1 MASSWDGRVTPS
13 VPGHDIP
20 ASAVRPV
27 PPQRTVSSAE
37 AAALAESK
45 ISLGSKAS
53 KLMNIT
59 AKQLSNRDLTST
71 AALPGSPR
79 RSLGQPSSTPT
90 STPKPLRVSGGLATP
105 RSRPSLPTALTPK
118 ASRTS
123 LDSNRNNDMPP
134 PPVPLSRTTLPPP
147 SPARSLRSVS
157 VLSDASRG
165 VAEDVGDVL
174 FGSKNSQDGPSL
186 IETMSPASPTPHAR
200 DIELEELRLKV
211 LNLES
216 QNKDLRASLLAV
228 KVDDSSETVERLER
242 ELETSTK
249 KLSELEDKLH
259 GNERTLIER
268 QSKMDSLDRAV
279 ADAHEETRRAKSE
292 GESRVKDVQ
301 AKLDESEALVT
312 SLKKVID
319 DKSEVADRN
328 NAQLQAKDAE
338 IEVLQGKV
346 TRLSADLESDRKEL
360 TSQVDDL
367 RQAGQVRILKRYCL
381 LCSRQ
386 RQETIALYEE
396 RISEYE
402 AQRYDMEAL
411 ITSLEEQLKNSTK
424 VPSPG
429 ELAKQASE
437 AVLIDN
443 ETLREQV
450 AHLNGRI
457 QYLQEQIEEQQ
468 AAAEKEEAAVRARIL
483 RYKER
488 DVQQKKELDD
498 ARIELDNAVKSEAAA
513 RTRIEELEEA
523 LRENAGTLE
532 NHRAEIET
540 MRTELAVR

>member
-13 VPGHDIP
+13 VSGHDTP
-20 ASAVRPV
+20 ASAARPV
-27 PPQRTVSSAE
+27 PAQRIVSSAE

-79 RSLGQPSSTPT
+79 RSLGQTFSTPT
-90 STPKPLRVSGGLATP
+90 STPKPLRVSGGLPTP

-123 LDSNRNNDMPP
+123 LDRNNDMPP
-134 PPVPLSRTTLPPP
+134 PPVPLSRTMLPPP

-157 VLSDASRG
+157 ALSDASRG

-174 FGSKNSQDGPSL
+174 FGNKNSQDRPSL
-186 IETMSPASPTPHAR
+186 MEAMSPASPIPHAR

-216 QNKDLRASLLAV
+216 QTKDLRASLLAV
-228 KVDDSSETVERLER
+228 KVDDSSETVEKLER

-279 ADAHEETRRAKSE
+279 ADAQEETKRAKSE

-301 AKLDESEALVT
+301 AKLDESEVLVT

-346 TRLSADLESDRKEL
+346 ARLSTDLESERKEL

-367 RQAGQVRILKRYCL
+367 RQAGQVRILKRYCP
-381 LCSRQ
+381 LCSRWI
-386 RQETIALYEE
+386 QETIALYEE

-411 ITSLEEQLKNSTK
+411 ITSLEERLKNSTK

-540 MRTELAVR
+540 MRTELSVR

>member
-1 MASSWDGRVTPS
+1 M
-13 VPGHDIP
+13 
-20 ASAVRPV
+20 
-27 PPQRTVSSAE
+27 
-37 AAALAESK
+37 
-45 ISLGSKAS
+45 
-53 KLMNIT
+53 
-59 AKQLSNRDLTST
+59 
-71 AALPGSPR
+71 
-79 RSLGQPSSTPT
+79 
-90 STPKPLRVSGGLATP
+90 
-105 RSRPSLPTALTPK
+105 
-118 ASRTS
+118 
-123 LDSNRNNDMPP
+123 
-134 PPVPLSRTTLPPP
+134 LPPP

-174 FGSKNSQDGPSL
+174 FGNKNPQDRPSL
-186 IETMSPASPTPHAR
+186 METMSPASPTPHAR

-211 LNLES
+211 INLES

-279 ADAHEETRRAKSE
+279 ADAQEETKRAKSE

-301 AKLDESEALVT
+301 AKLDESEVLVT

-346 TRLSADLESDRKEL
+346 ARLSADLESDRKEL

-381 LCSRQ
+381 LYSR
-386 RQETIALYEE
+386 RTQETIALYEE

-498 ARIELDNAVKSEAAA
+498 SRIELDNAVKSEAAA